1 MISLIKRILGIIG
14 MFTGLIMVMGSANDC
29 DGKCMENA
37 NSIEVMLLI
46 SLIGFVFMI
55 SGYFIWKSGENN
67 G

>member
-1 MISLIKRILGIIG
+1 MISLIKRAVGLFG
-14 MFTGLIMVMGSANDC
+14 MFSGLIMVMGSANDC

-46 SLIGFVFMI
+46 SLMGFVSMI
-55 SGYFIWKSGENN
+55 VGYQLWKSGDNN